1 MCPKIGFF
9 TFRKGQKRRL
19 LRQLRFRQQRG
30 ELFLCHRQMLRAAS
44 KSAAGHGLRR
54 AALTRNHSR
63 YALLIASSAAA
74 VLTRSYA
81 EEYRVS
87 PVAIVQPPKQNCR
100 NVTGVRRNAAKS
112 IRSALEWLLK
122 TLRALLR
129 CGLLWLNFLPAVA
142 TSPVLALQ
150 SETLNAWWWGL
161 FRSSVCNAGPTFIK
175 FSQVI
180 VLLYHS
186 IRYYHFKSC
195 HSFTVGGNETGSV
208 PRLRL

>member
-1 MCPKIGFF
+1 
-9 TFRKGQKRRL
+9 
-19 LRQLRFRQQRG
+19 
-30 ELFLCHRQMLRAAS
+30 MLRAAS
-44 KSAAGHGLRR
+44 KSTASRGLRK
-54 AALTRNHSR
+54 AASPRISSR
-63 YALLIASSAAA
+63 YGLLIASSAAA

-87 PVAIVQPPKQNCR
+87 PVSVVQPPKQHCR
-100 NVTGVRRNAAKS
+100 NVTEVRRDAAKT

-150 SETLNAWWWGL
+150 SETLSAWWWGL
-161 FRSSVCNAGPTFIK
+161 FRSSVCSAGPTFIK

-180 VLLYHS
+180 LFWSHS
-186 IRYYHFKSC
+186 LRHYNFKSYNP
-195 HSFTVGGNETGSV
+195 FTVGGNETGSV
-208 PRLRL
+208 PRLRLRRVV

>member
-1 MCPKIGFF
+1 MCPKM
-9 TFRKGQKRRL
+9 L
-19 LRQLRFRQQRG
+19 
-30 ELFLCHRQMLRAAS
+30 LFLSRRSKTDAFASTSFPPAESRTFSMSHGGHRQMLRAAS

-54 AALTRNHSR
+54 AALTRNSSR
-63 YALLIASSAAA
+63 YAMLIASSAAA

-81 EEYRVS
+81 DEYRVS
-87 PVAIVQPPKQNCR
+87 PVAVVQPSKQNRR
-100 NVTGVRRNAAKS
+100 NVAEVRRDAVKS

-150 SETLNAWWWGL
+150 SETLSAWWWGL
-161 FRSSVCNAGPTFIK
+161 FRSSICSAGPTFIK

-186 IRYYHFKSC
+186 HTKL
-195 HSFTVGGNETGSV
+195 SF
-208 PRLRL
+208 